1 MTLHI
6 KNEADIV
13 KKLGQVVYVAGTQW
27 GDEGKGKLV
36 DILSAQYDVIARSAG
51 GANAGH
57 TICVNHKGKSEK
69 FIFHLLPS
77 GVLHEGKVCIIG
89 NGTVIHIP
97 TLLEEIDT
105 LKKQGIDLHGR
116 LFISDRAHLIFEYHK
131 LIDEIQ
137 EERKGGKKVGTT
149 KRGIGPAYT
158 DKVSRIGIRVGDL
171 NDFDEFSERL
181 RRNAER
187 HMKCYDFDFDIE
199 QEINYHKDAAEL
211 IQEYVINT
219 TEYLHKNYKEGKT
232 ILVEGAQ
239 GTHLD
244 IDHGTYPYV
253 TSSNTTSGGGST
265 GLGLA
270 PSKIENVIGIVKAY
284 TTRVGEGP
292 FPTELGGMEGGML
305 QEKGVEYGSTTGRP
319 RRCGWLDLVVVKNAI
334 DINGI
339 TSINLTK
346 LDVLTGFQTIKIGTG
361 YRLNGE
367 HTAYIPASLKD
378 FEQVEVDM
386 IEMEGWEEDI
396 SKAEHFSDL
405 PKNCQAYVKKIE
417 ELLETPINFI
427 GVGVHRSE
435 MIYR

>member
-1 MTLHI
+1 MTLQI
-6 KNEADIV
+6 KNENELAE
-13 KKLGQVVYVAGTQW
+13 KLGQAIYIAGTQW

-36 DILSAQYDVIARSAG
+36 DILSAQYDLIARSAG

-57 TICVNHKGKSEK
+57 TICVNKNGKSEK

-105 LKKQGIDLHGR
+105 LKKQGIDLRER

-131 LIDEIQ
+131 IIDEIQ

-158 DKVSRIGIRVGDL
+158 DKISRIGIRVGDL
-171 NDFDEFSERL
+171 NDFNEFAERL
-181 RRNAER
+181 RQNAER
-187 HMKCYDFDFDIE
+187 HMKCYDFDFNIE

-211 IQEYVINT
+211 IQGYVINT
-219 TEYLHKNYKEGKT
+219 TEYLHNNYKEGKT
-232 ILVEGAQ
+232 ILIEGAQ
-239 GTHLD
+239 GAHLD

-253 TSSNTTSGGGST
+253 TSSNTTSGGAST
-265 GLGLA
+265 GLGF
-270 PSKIENVIGIVKAY
+270 PPNRIENIIGIMKAY
-284 TTRVGEGP
+284 TTRVGAGP
-292 FPTELGGMEGGML
+292 FPTELGGMEGKML
-305 QEKGVEYGSTTGRP
+305 QEKGAEYGSTTGRP
-319 RRCGWLDLVVVKNAI
+319 RRCGWLDITAVKNAI

-339 TSINLTK
+339 TSINITK
-346 LDVLTGFQTIKIGTG
+346 LDVLTGFQTIKIGVG
-361 YRLNGE
+361 YKLDGE
-367 HTAYIPASLKD
+367 SAAYIPASLAD
-378 FEQVEVDM
+378 FEQVKVDY
-386 IEMEGWEEDI
+386 IDMEGWEEDI
-396 SKAEHFSDL
+396 STVEKFSDL

-427 GVGVHRSE
+427 GVGVHRNE